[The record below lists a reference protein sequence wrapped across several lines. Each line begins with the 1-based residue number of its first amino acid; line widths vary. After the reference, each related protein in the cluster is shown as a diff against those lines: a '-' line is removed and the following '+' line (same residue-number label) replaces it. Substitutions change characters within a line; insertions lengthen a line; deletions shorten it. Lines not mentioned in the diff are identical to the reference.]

1 MEAQRDGN
9 LVENLLEQAMVG
21 GEATLSAAT
30 AKLARDKLKSAY
42 DLHLRTQPLAWPYS

>member
-1 MEAQRDGN
+1 MQRLSAARVEAQRGGN
-9 LVENLLEQAMVG
+9 LVESLLEQAMVG

-42 DLHLRTQPLAWPYS
+42 TYVPQP